1 PPQLPDARCGRLA
14 PMQAEIATPR
24 RATEPEER
32 LEVASRVVEDARP
45 SEQVEAVV
53 TWSRDTEVR
62 AQGGEVEHFVS
73 SESAG
78 VGVRVIADGRQCM
91 ACEGVLDDVALRE
104 CLPEARENAAFG
116 TVDPPAGLAEPDRV

>member
-1 PPQLPDARCGRLA
+1 PAGRSLQRKPRCSRVRTQRTDGPSWRAPPQVPDARCGRLA

-24 RATEPEER
+24 RATEPEEL

-45 SEQVEAVV
+45 GEQVEAVV

-62 AQGGEVEHFVS
+62 AHGGEVEHFVS

-78 VGVRVIADGRQCM
+78 VGVRVIADG
-91 ACEGVLDDVALRE
+91 
-104 CLPEARENAAFG
+104 
-116 TVDPPAGLAEPDRV
+116 